1 MIQPVGKPLYVVTAI
16 SNPVRYSARY
26 KLYTEFAK
34 RVEDAG
40 AILYT
45 IELAMGDRKFEVT
58 EPNNV
63 RNDQVRSFHELWHK
77 ENLLNLAIANLPA
90 DWEYVAWIDADVTFT
105 RPDWVEETI
114 HQLQHYMFVQMFAN
128 AIDLGPKGEPLK
140 SHEGFVH
147 KWYRGQFSEQSEDY
161 YENGH
166 CGYAWAAR
174 REALDHVGGLI
185 DWAVLGSADR
195 HMAEALIGRASK
207 SLNRCLSKTYK
218 DMVREWESR
227 AEKYILHDI
236 GYLDGTLVHHW
247 HGKKADRRYVDRWKI
262 LTRNGFDPHLDL
274 KRDSQG
280 LYQLTDRNIKLRDD
294 IRAYFRGRNEDSID
308 T

>member
-26 KLYTEFAK
+26 KLYKEFAK

-114 HQLQHYMFVQMFAN
+114 HQLQHYMFVQMFTN

-140 SHEGFVH
+140 NHEGFV
-147 KWYRGQFSEQSEDY
+147 KGWYEGKLTLGKY
-161 YENGH
+161 YEGGH
-166 CGYAWAAR
+166 PGFAWAAR

-185 DWAVLGSADR
+185 DWAVLGSGDR
-195 HMAEALIGRASK
+195 HMAAALIGKAERTLNRDLSK
-207 SLNRCLSKTYK
+207 SYK
-218 DMVREWESR
+218 DMILEWQAR
-227 AEKYILHDI
+227 AEKYVLHDV
-236 GYLDGTLVHHW
+236 GYMDGTLVHHW

-262 LTRNGFDPHLDL
+262 LTENKFDPHLDL

-280 LYQLTDRNIKLRDD
+280 VYQLTDRNIKLRDD
-294 IRAYFRGRNEDSID
+294 IRRYFRSRNEDSID
-308 T
+308 L